1 MHVEISTEFE
11 RSFES
16 SGKCGK
22 LEASGEK
29 QSSDRKTGGTACVY
43 KAHKSC
49 EREPAWGLS
58 SLERSRMRGKK
69 EEKSPLFF

>member
-49 EREPAWGLS
+49 EREPA
-58 SLERSRMRGKK
+58 
-69 EEKSPLFF
+69 